1 MGLQTGHRRLRAAAG
16 AVSRLQLQSPSFAS
30 RRWVRRARLEQQHRC
45 RRKTTVGFLLYYSIL
60 FASISDTVDARPH
73 VRGKLNWRS
82 AHATF
87 YGGADASGTMGG
99 ACGYG
104 NLYGQGYGTE
114 STALSSVLF
123 NNGAKCG
130 ACYAIMCYRSKHCFP
145 GTPKVTVTATN
156 FCPPND
162 ALPNNNGGWC
172 NPPLRHF
179 DLAQPVFSR
188 IADWKAG
195 IIPVLFRRVPCVKNG
210 GIRFTINGNKYFNLV
225 LITNVGG
232 KGDVRAVEFKSGDGG
247 VWQSMT
253 RNWGMNWQTNTV
265 LVGQAISFRI
275 TTSDGR
281 TTTSLDA
288 APSDWR
294 FGQTF
299 EGAQFTT

>member
-1 MGLQTGHRRLRAAAG
+1 MILMKLTPRPVSVAVRDNLKLLRKLVFFCGLF
-16 AVSRLQLQSPSFAS
+16 VC
-30 RRWVRRARLEQQHRC
+30 V
-45 RRKTTVGFLLYYSIL
+45 
-60 FASISDTVDARPH
+60 
-73 VRGKLNWRS
+73 
-82 AHATF
+82 
-87 YGGADASGTMGG
+87 
-99 ACGYG
+99 
-104 NLYGQGYGTE
+104 
-114 STALSSVLF
+114 
-123 NNGAKCG
+123 
-130 ACYAIMCYRSKHCFP
+130 
-145 GTPKVTVTATN
+145 
-156 FCPPND
+156 
-162 ALPNNNGGWC
+162 
-172 NPPLRHF
+172 
-179 DLAQPVFSR
+179 
-188 IADWKAG
+188 
-195 IIPVLFRRVPCVKNG
+195 RVPCVKNG

-232 KGDVRAVEFKSGDGG
+232 KGDVRAVEFKGGDSG